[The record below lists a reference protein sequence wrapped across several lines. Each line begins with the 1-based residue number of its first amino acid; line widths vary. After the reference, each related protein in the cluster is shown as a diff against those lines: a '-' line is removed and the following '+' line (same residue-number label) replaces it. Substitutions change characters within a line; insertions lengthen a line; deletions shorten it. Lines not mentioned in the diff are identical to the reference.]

1 MEEKEMRVMRVMRN
15 IAAKEDL
22 HKIIEQNAS
31 VSRLQ
36 KRFLAECSGQDINKE
51 ASARLMLGL

>member
-1 MEEKEMRVMRVMRN
+1 MEEKEMRVMRN

>member
-1 MEEKEMRVMRVMRN
+1 MRVMRS

-22 HKIIEQNAS
+22 HKVIEQNAS

-36 KRFLAECSGQDINKE
+36 KRFFTECNGQDIDKE
-51 ASARLMLGL
+51 VRARLMLGL

>member
-1 MEEKEMRVMRVMRN
+1 MRVMSVMRS
-15 IAAKEDL
+15 IVAKEDL
-22 HKIIEQNAS
+22 HKVIEQNAS

-36 KRFLAECSGQDINKE
+36 KRFLAECNGQDISKE